1 MCFCRKSILD
11 KNKTTT
17 VYEDTDSTEEEVD
30 LVLLLWNAFMSW
42 AFEQPPD
49 DSVTVDDVAQ
59 TANQDIDAEKGMDDE
74 SLDVDGSGLWNVI
87 VSKEEH
93 FDYFYFVSTVFL
105 LYLVFIIIKKHNQVR
120 I

>member
-1 MCFCRKSILD
+1 MD

-17 VYEDTDSTEEEVD
+17 VYQDTDSTEEEVD

-49 DSVTVDDVAQ
+49 ETEKVDDAAQ
-59 TANQDIDAEKGMDDE
+59 TASQDIDAEKGVDDE
-74 SLDVDGSGLWNVI
+74 RLDVDASGFWNGI

-93 FDYFYFVSTVFL
+93 LDYFYFVSTVFL
-105 LYLVFIIIKKHNQVR
+105 LYLVFIIIKKHNQVSN
-120 I
+120 

>member
-49 DSVTVDDVAQ
+49 SVTVDHVEQ
-59 TANQDIDAEKGMDDE
+59 TASQDIDAEKGMDDE

-87 VSKEEH
+87 MSKEEH
-93 FDYFYFVSTVFL
+93 LDYFYFVSTVFL
-105 LYLVFIIIKKHNQVR
+105 LYLVFIIIKKHNQVK